1 MASEILATNVVIK
14 IDNKVF
20 GCAQTATFTTEVAMV
35 DVTCAA
41 TGNFKSQ
48 VPGQES
54 WSGSFSAIVR
64 TFPASELTT
73 NVTLREVYT
82 KLRERTKVE
91 VEYDLGHPDNPADT
105 YTFTAQAYLTNVA
118 ISIPEGSGLVTW
130 TANVVGY
137 TPMELV

>member
-14 IDNKVF
+14 INNKVF

-54 WSGSFSAIVR
+54 WSGSISAILR
-64 TFPASELTT
+64 TFSTTELAT

-82 KLRERTKVE
+82 KLRDRAKVD
-91 VEYDLGHPDNPADT
+91 VEFEMGDLINPADT
-105 YTFTAQAYLTNVA
+105 YTFTAQAYLSNIAV
-118 ISIPEGSGLVTW
+118 SVPEGSGLVTW
-130 TANVVGY
+130 TANLVGY